1 MKKFAADLTTDLVE
15 FSGTQ
20 DTCAS
25 PSTLVEQ
32 SLAEVLSDVVHT
44 DQVSVESHFFDDL
57 GADSLVMAQFCA
69 RVRKRG
75 DLPAVSMKDIY
86 QHPTIRSLAAAL
98 PAVAPLPV
106 APSPPLQGVLADVL
120 AGVMHTEQVPVDSHF
135 FDDLGADSL
144 VMAQFCARV
153 RKRGDLPS
161 VSMKDIYQH
170 PTISSLAT
178 ALHAAAPPAATAAP
192 SLEGV
197 LAEVLAGVVHV
208 ERVPVDSHF
217 FDDLGADSLVMA
229 QFCARVRKR
238 ADLPSVSMKDI
249 YQHPTIRSL
258 ATALAAARRADA
270 PSQSSAPAVRRRSRW
285 RGAGQHAASTSLCG
299 ALQLLIFLG
308 YSYLAGVG
316 RRPGLRVDLC
326 RLRRGRRLPAVG
338 RCSAARCSSVLC
350 TLPIV
355 AKWVL
360 IGRWKP
366 REIRVWSLGYVRF
379 WVVKTLVR
387 SNPLVCCSSARRCTS
402 LYLRALGAKIGR
414 GVRDPL
420 PERAGVHRPAHHRRR
435 HGDPQGLVLQRL
447 PGPRRA

>member
-106 APSPPLQGVLADVL
+106 APPPPLQGVLADVL

-153 RKRGDLPS
+153 RKRGDLPA

-178 ALHAAAPPAATAAP
+178 ALHAVAPPAATAAP
-192 SLEGV
+192 SSRV
-197 LAEVLAGVVHV
+197 LADVLAGVMHT

-229 QFCARVRKR
+229 QFSPGCG
-238 ADLPSVSMKDI
+238 SG
-249 YQHPTIRSL
+249 
-258 ATALAAARRADA
+258 AT
-270 PSQSSAPAVRRRSRW
+270 
-285 RGAGQHAASTSLCG
+285 C
-299 ALQLLIFLG
+299 
-308 YSYLAGVG
+308 
-316 RRPGLRVDLC
+316 
-326 RLRRGRRLPAVG
+326 
-338 RCSAARCSSVLC
+338 
-350 TLPIV
+350 
-355 AKWVL
+355 
-360 IGRWKP
+360 
-366 REIRVWSLGYVRF
+366 
-379 WVVKTLVR
+379 
-387 SNPLVCCSSARRCTS
+387 RRC
-402 LYLRALGAKIGR
+402 R
-414 GVRDPL
+414 
-420 PERAGVHRPAHHRRR
+420 
-435 HGDPQGLVLQRL
+435 
-447 PGPRRA
+447 